1 MVFFSFFFFFF
12 PWRELGLFPRTCADC
27 VSFQANIYWGE
38 GDLTQAYIL
47 MYRASD
53 LVLKNVRLHPEYAS
67 PEGRK
72 LLKEV
77 TSQAHQVIRDLE
89 VLKPLVEAQ
98 HDEWERT
105 IGARKRIWNGHYEE
119 SPPSKKQ
126 FSPKVLDARDQ
137 ENQSLN
143 QVLKNVNR
151 RSATIRRPA
160 RSYTIDYD
168 EKRRGNVYDKWDP
181 PILRSTSPEVEIDE
195 DETRRQ
201 MEAARRTLDFTD
213 PKRFLHDTEGMD
225 SSYATYAPSYPT
237 LRPSLPI
244 EVTAE
249 SIPHLSSP
257 PLSPLTAPHSSQSR
271 DDQEELPTI
280 SPQQSPRF
288 NPPPPVPQKS
298 QLRDRSPPPR
308 PEKILIE
315 RRPQVSEE
323 PPPQAHSELESND
336 MSGKAPAP
344 PPKVGPEDA
353 SPRSEKNDVV
363 FQTADYLES
372 GEPLRSL
379 FIAKDLRAK
388 FLRIAEPNTAK
399 GLELCGL
406 LCGQLY
412 KNALFAT
419 RLLIPEQ
426 VCTENTC
433 DTVNEERIWEF
444 CDEHDV
450 LVMGWIH
457 THPTQTCFLSSRD
470 LHTHAVYQVQLPES
484 VAIVCAPKFNEY
496 VFLVRSL
503 RCRVWMRRLTC
514 LT

>member
-1 MVFFSFFFFFF
+1 M
-12 PWRELGLFPRTCADC
+12 CADY
-27 VSFQANIYWGE
+27 VSFQANVYWGE
-38 GDLTQAYIL
+38 GNLTQAYIL

-53 LVLKNVRLHPEYAS
+53 LILKNVRSHPEYKS

-72 LLKEV
+72 MLREI

-89 VLKPLVEAQ
+89 ILKPLVEAQ

-105 IGARKRIWNGHYEE
+105 ISARKRISNGHHEQ

-137 ENQSLN
+137 KSQSLN

-151 RSATIRRPA
+151 RSAMIRRPG

-181 PILRSTSPEVEIDE
+181 PAIRSTSPEVELDE
-195 DETRRQ
+195 DETRQQ
-201 MEAARRTLDFTD
+201 MEAARRTLDFTE
-213 PKRFLHDTEGMD
+213 PKRLFNDTEGMD
-225 SSYATYAPSYPT
+225 SPLLTSAPSYPT

-244 EVTAE
+244 EVTAD
-249 SIPHLSSP
+249 SIPDVFVPP
-257 PLSPLTAPHSSQSR
+257 PLSTPTTSDPPR
-271 DDQEELPTI
+271 PRKDQEGSPTV

-288 NPPPPVPQKS
+288 KPPPPVPQKS
-298 QLRDRSPPPR
+298 QLRDKRPPPL
-308 PEKILIE
+308 PEKALIE
-315 RRPQVSEE
+315 GRAHIFEE
-323 PPPQAHSELESND
+323 PPPLVHSELESND
-336 MSGKAPAP
+336 MAGKAPAP
-344 PPKVGPEDA
+344 PPKVMPEEA
-353 SPRSEKNDVV
+353 SPNSEKNDVV

-406 LCGQLY
+406 LCGQLH

-433 DTVNEERIWEF
+433 DTINEERIWEF

-496 VFLVRSL
+496 VFFSL
-503 RCRVWMRRLTC
+503 LYGAVSG
-514 LT
+514 